1 MDRIVWQ
8 RWRAQVPESKH
19 LALEELSREFFEVQ
33 NTLDPLSATLLGIS
47 GYDALLSDPSREG
60 ARKGAERIAAIE
72 RRLNEITSG
81 AELSE
86 SDQINAAV
94 LARLAWGARTDLEQ
108 GIWEK
113 DAAAES
119 YASPHAMVFMCVP
132 AAGVNDEQ
140 SADAYLTRLAGLADY
155 FDAITAR
162 YAEAHREGRHSTRA
176 GIGRAIDQLSGHLE
190 LAIEDDTL
198 ANPTIGLDVDSASFL
213 NQSRTLVTDAVRPAL
228 ERLRRYLNDEMLL
241 VARDDEHVGIRF
253 VSGGDESYRQAVR
266 RHTTT
271 DLAPEEI
278 HQIGLDHLEAM
289 RPQWSKL
296 GASVLGE
303 SDVATI
309 LTRLR
314 EDRSLRFNS
323 SSEIVD
329 VVRGALE
336 RAEAARNGWFPAYEI
351 ADCVIEEIH
360 PIEAKSAALA
370 HYRPPAAD
378 GSRPGAHC
386 VLTLEPQ
393 ERFTYEY
400 EALAFHESIPG
411 HHLQIASAQ
420 TLTELPL
427 YRRFLDAQVCGYVE
441 GWGLYSERLAD
452 RMGLYSSDLAKLGM
466 LSFDA
471 LRACRLV
478 VDTGMHHFGWSRQ
491 RAIDFM
497 WNNTATTAS
506 NVANEIDR
514 YIGWPGQALAY
525 MIGRREIERLRDF
538 ASAQLGGDFDMRAF
552 HGAVLGNGAVPLD
565 VLELIVNKWV
575 AGQLAPT
582 SKQ

>member
-1 MDRIVWQ
+1 M
-8 RWRAQVPESKH
+8 EH
-19 LALEELSREFFEVQ
+19 L
-33 NTLDPLSATLLGIS
+33 
-47 GYDALLSDPSREG
+47 
-60 ARKGAERIAAIE
+60 
-72 RRLNEITSG
+72 
-81 AELSE
+81 
-86 SDQINAAV
+86 
-94 LARLAWGARTDLEQ
+94 
-108 GIWEK
+108 
-113 DAAAES
+113 
-119 YASPHAMVFMCVP
+119 C
-132 AAGVNDEQ
+132 
-140 SADAYLTRLAGLADY
+140 
-155 FDAITAR
+155 R
-162 YAEAHREGRHSTRA
+162 YM
-176 GIGRAIDQLSGHLE
+176 
-190 LAIEDDTL
+190 
-198 ANPTIGLDVDSASFL
+198 
-213 NQSRTLVTDAVRPAL
+213 
-228 ERLRRYLNDEMLL
+228 NDEMLA
-241 VARDDEHVGIRF
+241 VARDDEHVGLRF
-253 VSGGDESYRQAVR
+253 VSGGEESYHQAVR

-271 DLAPEEI
+271 DLTPEEI

-314 EDRSLRFNS
+314 EDRSLRFTN

-336 RAEAARNGWFPAYEI
+336 RAEAARDAWFPAYEI
-351 ADCVIEEIH
+351 ADCIIEEIH

-386 VLTLEPQ
+386 VLTLDPL

-400 EALAFHESIPG
+400 EALAFHESTPG

-420 TLTELPL
+420 TLSDLPI

-441 GWGLYSERLAD
+441 GWGLYAERLAD
-452 RMGLYSSDLAKLGM
+452 RMGLYSSDLARLGM

-478 VDTGMHHFGWSRQ
+478 VDTGMHHYGWSRQ
-491 RAIDFM
+491 RAVDFM

-506 NVANEIDR
+506 NVNNEIDR

-525 MIGRREIERLRDF
+525 MIGRREIERLRDD
-538 ASAQLGGDFDMRAF
+538 ASARLGDSFDVSAF
-552 HGAVLGNGAVPLD
+552 HGTVLGNGAVPLD
-565 VLELIVNKWV
+565 VLELIVNQWV
-575 AGQLAPT
+575 ARQLAAAGT
-582 SKQ
+582 S